1 MKIKLTLFS
10 AIALLFS
17 SFSFGQELQ
26 GSSAEGLIE
35 QETGIFIE
43 DEASNEIIDEA
54 EVADVKKEK
63 VNFRDA
69 LKEMKKDLKQS
80 LKAQKKI
87 SKERKSNGLSGSGMS
102 EVAMIL
108 LVILAIILP
117 WLAVGLYTGWD
128 TMLTLVSVLLWLLF
142 WIPGIVFA
150 FLVIFDVI

>member
-1 MKIKLTLFS
+1 MKIRLTLFS
-10 AIALLFS
+10 AIAILLS
-17 SFSFGQELQ
+17 TISFGQE
-26 GSSAEGLIE
+26 AEGSLLEGIIE
-35 QETGIFIE
+35 GEAGIYLE
-43 DEASNEIIDEA
+43 DQTVDNEIN
-54 EVADVKKEK
+54 EVEHITAKKEK
-63 VNFRDA
+63 TSFRET
-69 LKEMKKDLKQS
+69 LKELKRDLKDT

-87 SKERKSNGLSGSGMS
+87 SKERKSKGLSGMGKS

-128 TMLTLVSVLLWLLF
+128 TMLTLVSILLWLLF

>member
-10 AIALLFS
+10 AIALLLS

-87 SKERKSNGLSGSGMS
+87 SKERKSKGLSGSGMS